1 MAAKKSE
8 TREFVL
14 ADAMNEVE
22 ELIKRMEDPGCSLED
37 SFAFYSKG
45 VGLLKKCSE
54 SIDKVEKEIEIL
66 EEG

>member
-1 MAAKKSE
+1 MANKKTDE
-8 TREFVL
+8 QAFVL

-22 ELIKRMEDPGCSLED
+22 DLIGRMEDPECSLED
-37 SFAFYSKG
+37 SFAYYSKG